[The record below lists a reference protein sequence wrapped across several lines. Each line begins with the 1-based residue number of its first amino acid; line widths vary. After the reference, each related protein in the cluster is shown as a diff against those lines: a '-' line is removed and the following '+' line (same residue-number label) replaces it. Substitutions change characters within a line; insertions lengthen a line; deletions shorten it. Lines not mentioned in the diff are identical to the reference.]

1 MRILVLHA
9 SRFASVGAIRD
20 YLLAYQAESR
30 HEVMFL
36 EAGDGAV
43 PVVDPADYDA
53 VIVNFCCRLHYG
65 SLFSEA
71 SEQWFAAFP
80 GLKAI
85 ILQDEQENTLAVRNR
100 ILRMRPHI
108 VFTTVTPKAWPLIFP
123 EDQFAG
129 IRMAQLMTGYSRPGS
144 LPKSVQIQPLAER
157 PTVLGYRVTPQV
169 WRWGEKGYLKVEI
182 GRRMLEACKA
192 RSIAA
197 NIAWTEEAKIY
208 GDAWLA
214 FNASCRSVLGSPTGA
229 DIFDWHGDLQRR
241 EVAFRER
248 RPEATYNDFI
258 SEIGAQPVPFE
269 TGQLSP
275 RVFEATL
282 TQTSLVMIRSS
293 YSGIL
298 NAEEHYIPVEPDFS
312 NVDEVLDRMMDLD
325 ALTAMAQRAYVRLI
339 ESSDFTFK
347 ALAARIDTELE
358 QEMAPHQNIQP
369 LNVRAPLPPILSFLE
384 AKPQA
389 TPLGAEH
396 ALEKLRRFSALIPDL
411 VDVDQLPAGT
421 PIVVYGG
428 GGGGRIVKDWLS
440 DKGRKVSCFV
450 DSYQEGD
457 LDGIPIIKVNRAR
470 YVIDNNYYIIIAS
483 QYYFDISNKI
493 ISMGFKKI
501 INGWNI
507 IREKSTLPSSV
518 FPYNL

>member
-43 PVVDPADYDA
+43 PSVNPTDYDA

-85 ILQDEQENTLAVRNR
+85 ILQDEQENTVAVRSR

-108 VFTTVTPKAWPLIFP
+108 LFTTVTPEAWPLVFP

-144 LPKSVQIQPLAER
+144 LPKSVQIRPLADR
-157 PTVLGYRVTPQV
+157 PIVLGYRVTPQV
-169 WRWGEKGYLKVEI
+169 WRWGAKGYLKVEV

-197 NIAWTEEAKIY
+197 DIAWTEEAKIY
-208 GDAWLA
+208 GDSWLA
-214 FNASCRSVLGSPTGA
+214 FNASCRGVLGSPTGA
-229 DIFDWHGDLQRR
+229 DIFDWHGDLQQR
-241 EVAFRER
+241 EVAFREQ

-258 SEIGAQPVPFE
+258 SEIGAQPVSFE

-282 TQTSLVMIRSS
+282 TKTPLVMIRSG
-293 YSGIL
+293 YSGVI
-298 NAEEHYIPVEPDFS
+298 NAEEHYLPVEPDFS
-312 NVDEVLDRMMDLD
+312 NIDQVLDRMMDLD

-347 ALAARIDTELE
+347 GLAARIDAELE
-358 QEMAPHQNIQP
+358 QAMAPHRNSQP
-369 LNVRAPLPPILSFLE
+369 LNARTPLPPVLSFLE

-396 ALEKLRRFSALIPDL
+396 ALEKLRRFSALVPDL

-421 PIVVYGG
+421 SIVVYGG
-428 GGGGRIVKDWLS
+428 GGGGKIVKDWLD
-440 DKGRKVSCFV
+440 DKGRRISCFV
-450 DSYQEGD
+450 DSYQEGE
-457 LDGIPIIKVNRAR
+457 LDGIPIIRADKSKHTLD
-470 YVIDNNYYIIIAS
+470 DNCYIIIAS
-483 QYYFDISNKI
+483 QYYFDISVKT
-493 ISMGFKKI
+493 ISMGFCKVL
-501 INGWNI
+501 NGWNI
-507 IREKSTLPSSV
+507 IRGRYALSSSI